1 MTSLTSLPDEL
12 ILHICEE
19 ARSISD
25 LGSLSRACRRL
36 SPIASLV
43 LHRKAIHDV
52 DALKRVAELDDPAMM
67 RRILDHQVPSSR
79 EFRPEDMKTVLEE
92 ALKIGSFRFAASIL
106 YQDAVAES
114 RELTGAPVGRSAWVA
129 TNAPYQLGSLSIAA
143 GIRYH
148 APFRYKPGAEY
159 ASESDFWAWKKRTM
173 EGILAQLEGKFS
185 EAFTHDREAR
195 DRHRERELNLA
206 LVQAAGADAHSVDA
220 MSFLVDAGADVNA
233 GTDFQFAGQAWHSAL
248 DEEAPGLFRAK
259 ADFLLGQGVDVDR
272 VKTFEGIRT
281 PIEFMLRKLR
291 QSFWLSGSVSFVGRA
306 LDYMDFLEL
315 RGCLLWPRVA
325 FEFPSAENGG
335 GVTFPRVVVLDM
347 SEPGAREL
355 ELIMDEEDTSL
366 QKLREALG
374 CYLYLKLRTQPLK
387 RQVTADDMAV
397 EYERT
402 LAKYRE
408 LPPALKRLE
417 ELYETWIACEVAA

>member
-1 MTSLTSLPDEL
+1 
-12 ILHICEE
+12 
-19 ARSISD
+19 
-25 LGSLSRACRRL
+25 
-36 SPIASLV
+36 
-43 LHRKAIHDV
+43 
-52 DALKRVAELDDPAMM
+52 
-67 RRILDHQVPSSR
+67 
-79 EFRPEDMKTVLEE
+79 MKTVLEE
-92 ALKIGSFRFAASIL
+92 ALKLGSFRVAASIL
-106 YQDAVAES
+106 CQDAVAES
-114 RELTGAPVGRSAWVA
+114 RELTGAPVGRSAWIA

-159 ASESDFWAWKKRTM
+159 VSEADFWTWKKRTM
-173 EGILAQLEGKFS
+173 EGILAHLNAKFS
-185 EAFTHDREAR
+185 EAFPHDREAR

-220 MSFLVDAGADVNA
+220 MRFLVKAGADVNA

-259 ADFLLGQGVDVDR
+259 VDFLLGQGVDVDR

-281 PIEFMLRKLR
+281 PIEFVLRKLR

-306 LDYMDFLEL
+306 LDYVDFLES
-315 RGCLLWPRVA
+315 RGCLRWPRVA
-325 FEFPSAENGG
+325 IELPSESKG
-335 GVTFPRVVVLDM
+335 GVGFPRVVVLDM
-347 SEPGAREL
+347 SEAGAREL
-355 ELIMDEEDTSL
+355 ELIMDDEDVSM

-374 CYLYLKLRTQPLK
+374 CYLYLKLR
-387 RQVTADDMAV
+387 RQSLDGHSVADDLV
-397 EYERT
+397 VKCERT

-417 ELYETWIACEVAA
+417 ELYETWVACEAAA